1 MNIAYA
7 FKNFD
12 PSEHLKSYAAR
23 RFHKL
28 ARFMPK
34 ANNIVLNVN
43 MAVDKFRHK
52 IEVQVSGDNLNISAV
67 EQSQDMYSSVDMVLE
82 KLEAQLKKHVEKIKD
97 KRRNKTAGPGE
108 AEEFVEY
115 SSGRNIT
122 TRRVVERD
130 NFEPKPMHVDEA
142 AMQLEQRD
150 DIFLVFLNADTEQ
163 VNVLYKR
170 NNGNLGLISPGFK

>member
-1 MNIAYA
+1 MNIAYT
-7 FKNFD
+7 FRNFD
-12 PSEHLKSYAAR
+12 PSEHLKSYAVR

-34 ANNIVLNVN
+34 ANNIALNVN

-82 KLEAQLKKHVEKIKD
+82 KLEAQLKKHVEKVKD
-97 KRRNKTAGPGE
+97 KRRNKAAE
-108 AEEFVEY
+108 SEEFVEY
-115 SSGRNIT
+115 SSGRNVT
-122 TRRVVERD
+122 TRKVVERD
-130 NFEPKPMHVDEA
+130 HFEPKPMHVDEA

-150 DIFLVFLNADTEQ
+150 DIFLVFLNAETEQ

-170 NNGNLGLISPGFK
+170 SNGNLGLISPGFK